1 MNPEWTHDEL
11 QADLA
16 ASRVGNGEVV
26 LQKLS
31 LGDWGSGGEMDVFSM
46 KLSRTTPRPTC
57 YEVKIS
63 RADFMS
69 DVRSEKYKRYEG
81 WCVRGYFAAPAGLI
95 SKKEIPV
102 GWGLMLRGENGWYS
116 VKQSRMGPLQTQA
129 WRPLFLAVI
138 LKMFPG
144 SWAEPTR
151 DMKRDAYLKH
161 GINRV
166 WGTELGREVA
176 EIVQRND
183 EMERTIEKLND
194 ENRRLR
200 SNEP

>member
-1 MNPEWTHDEL
+1 MSDWSHDDL

-16 ASRVGNGEVV
+16 ASRVGNGEVI

-31 LGDWGSGGEMDVFSM
+31 LGFWGGGGEMDVFSM

-57 YEVKIS
+57 YEIKVS

-69 DVRSEKYKRYEG
+69 DIRSEKYKRYEK
-81 WCVRGYFAAPAGLI
+81 WCERGYFAIPTGLV
-95 SKKEIPV
+95 KRNEIPT
-102 GWGLMLRGENGWYS
+102 GWGLMLRGDKGWYS
-116 VKQSRMGPLQTQA
+116 VKQPRMGPLRSDM

-151 DMKRDAYLKH
+151 EMKQDTYLKH
-161 GINRV
+161 GLNRT
-166 WGTELGREVA
+166 WSQELGKEVQQ
-176 EIVQRND
+176 IVQRNN
-183 EMERTIEKLND
+183 EMKRIIEELEWANERLKD
-194 ENRRLR
+194 RQ
-200 SNEP
+200 